1 MNGNWLPQWGTKPA
15 TREEQK
21 LQLTIENDVV
31 LSNEDL
37 HLLNNQQ
44 NVPKDIVLE
53 TTNINHETETGWEP
67 KEEIPAPRTEQLPRR
82 KVKFTKISKKT
93 STSSLS
99 SSTTAGWLSWTP
111 RTQAGDKEDGRGS
124 KGVRDG
130 KISAIG
136 ESVEFTTKELSGEG
150 SEGDDNQGDGHV
162 EGNDGNKAKE
172 NGNDDINDDENG
184 NVEIGNAQEDRIG
197 HEGASSNG
205 EGDNDD
211 NGDNDLLPEKNGD
224 EIDDHV
230 ASSKNRKK
238 LWGFW
243 NAEES
248 KERKEKVVE
257 RTPLFTNTILK
268 TTPSLL
274 SKDGARNEARTLS
287 DDAHSTQLDTENVD
301 SDNGDDAV
309 LYKPHDTA
317 SQFNKINTHKN
328 ENLTE
333 NDIVPDWNTCLH
345 NQKLDLAQTTSQAA
359 STTEGIRSHPFD
371 IKSWRNYFSHLSTR
385 FGIGSGDQQSLP
397 GSQQTESA
405 VEKEFN
411 STYERN
417 YKLYGRSLAKL
428 PYYKRA
434 CSPNFNL
441 YYTKAN
447 IPQKR
452 QKTQMEEDAEDENSI
467 SITNDAM
474 GNLLINH
481 RNRKVSAPAITYSDI
496 VSQKTGSLK
505 KIKKILIVG
514 VHGFFPTKMIR
525 PIIGAPKGTS
535 LKFASEA
542 EKAVIRYCLENDLID
557 ERETH
562 NVSIQKIA
570 LEKEG
575 KIFDRVDFFLEIL
588 TKWADELND
597 ADFIFIASHS
607 QGCVVSVILFARL
620 IQLGILRHPLQKRI
634 GLLGMAG
641 VNNGPFYSMDKTFFM
656 KAYSAIE
663 HDSMLELFELTKF
676 DSAQSMAYKEAMQ
689 IIINANVKIC
699 FIGSINDQLVPLY
712 SALASHV
719 FHPNIYRACY
729 IDHSSRT
736 PEFIKR
742 LVSVCCQLQNLGF
755 FDNNV
760 IKELSAVLAGPFT
773 GGGHSRIYNDGKVYD
788 LGLKFALDTDDLV
801 IPCGPLIQA
810 TAPAKVT
817 DGSYDEVVRMP
828 ATNQIYN
835 KGFNIG
841 KIGTNPFVL
850 PWCLRGLIF
859 NIEKNWPVVPP
870 RIIFD
875 GNTPNYKS
883 ATQELEGLY
892 DLFDKWKPDSKVL
905 KELKFRL
912 NGIRASKL

>member
-1 MNGNWLPQWGTKPA
+1 MWREEFNLLDSSCTMNSNWLPQWGTAPA
-15 TREEQK
+15 VREEK
-21 LQLTIENDVV
+21 LQPTSENAAS
-31 LSNEDL
+31 LSNEDNAL
-37 HLLNNQQ
+37 ANQNLQ
-44 NVPKDIVLE
+44 HIPVPESTLAEGTNALGEGEPLRETKDELSSS
-53 TTNINHETETGWEP
+53 
-67 KEEIPAPRTEQLPRR
+67 RTEQLPRR
-82 KVKFTKISKKT
+82 KVKFATVSHKK
-93 STSSLS
+93 STLSLSSLS
-99 SSTTAGWLSWTP
+99 TASWLSWAPGT
-111 RTQAGDKEDGRGS
+111 RAGEKEDDRE
-124 KGVRDG
+124 VEIND
-130 KISAIG
+130 KIYVIG
-136 ESVEFTTKELSGEG
+136 ERVGVNGQELVGEG
-150 SEGDDNQGDGHV
+150 SSDDHNANGGGGNAEKGNGNGDGNDN
-162 EGNDGNKAKE
+162 GDGNNDGNGK
-172 NGNDDINDDENG
+172 G
-184 NVEIGNAQEDRIG
+184 
-197 HEGASSNG
+197 
-205 EGDNDD
+205 
-211 NGDNDLLPEKNGD
+211 NGDDDKDDDLLPENNGD
-224 EIDDHV
+224 EIDDLV
-230 ASSKNRKK
+230 ASAKLRKK

-243 NAEES
+243 NAEEP

-257 RTPLFTNTILK
+257 KTTEFTNTILT

-274 SKDGARNEARTLS
+274 SKDGARNELRALR
-287 DDAHSTQLDTENVD
+287 DETQTSKLDTDNVE

-328 ENLTE
+328 ENLRE
-333 NDIVPDWNTCLH
+333 NVIVPDWNTCLH
-345 NQKLDLAQTTSQAA
+345 NQRLDSAQTTSQMAGP
-359 STTEGIRSHPFD
+359 SESIRTHPFD
-371 IKSWRNYFSHLSTR
+371 IKTWRNYLSHLSSR
-385 FGIGSGDQQSLP
+385 FGIGSGMPSALLDHEP
-397 GSQQTESA
+397 AESA

-411 STYERN
+411 SLYERN
-417 YKLYGRSLAKL
+417 YRLYGRSLTKL
-428 PYYKRA
+428 PYFKRA

-441 YYTKAN
+441 FYTKGTL
-447 IPQKR
+447 PQKR
-452 QKTQMEEDAEDENSI
+452 QKSQMEEDAEEENSI

-481 RNRKVSAPAITYSDI
+481 RNRNPSTPEITQSDI
-496 VSQKTGSLK
+496 VNHKTGPLV

-514 VHGFFPTKMIR
+514 VHGFFPTRMIR
-525 PIIGAPKGTS
+525 PIIGSPKGTS

-542 EKAVIRYCLENDLID
+542 EKAVIRYCIENDLID

-575 KIFDRVDFFLEIL
+575 KIFDRVNFFLQIM

-597 ADFIFIASHS
+597 ADFIFIAAHS

-620 IQLGILRHPLQKRI
+620 IQLGILKNPLLKRI

-663 HDSMLELFELTKF
+663 HDSLLELFELTKF

-742 LVSVCCQLQNLGF
+742 LVSVCCQLQNLGY

-773 GGGHSRIYNDGKVYD
+773 GGGHSKIYNDGKVYD

-801 IPCGPLIQA
+801 IPCVPLAQA
-810 TAPAKVT
+810 TAPVQIADVA
-817 DGSYDEVVRMP
+817 YDEVVRRP
-828 ATNQIYN
+828 DTNQIFI
-835 KGFNIG
+835 KEFNIG

-859 NIEKNWPVVPP
+859 NIEKNWPDVAPH
-870 RIIFD
+870 IITD
-875 GNTPNYKS
+875 GNSPNYKS
-883 ATQELEGLY
+883 GAQELDGLY
-892 DLFDKWKPDSKVL
+892 ELFDKWKPDTKLL
-905 KELKFRL
+905 KDLKFRL